1 MKIKKYEI
9 GLINIKLNK
18 PFITALRRVDSVE
31 SIILTVET
39 DDGIVGYGS
48 ATETKVITGDT
59 KESIIDSIK
68 IILNKL
74 EGVELI
80 NESDTFFKVINRAVI
95 GNTSGKAAVDMSIYD
110 LLSKNAK
117 MPLYEFLGGKKK
129 SIKTDLTISMQD
141 PDIMLKDSLEAYDK
155 GFRILK
161 IKLGDNINEDFKR
174 LDKIYKGL
182 GNTVSYRIDANQGWN
197 AEDSIKII
205 KEMERKGMN
214 IELVEQPVHYKDIFG
229 LKYVTDNV
237 NTPILADE
245 SVFSY
250 EEAVKIIEMK
260 AADKINIKLMK
271 TGGIY
276 NAIKIAKLAKEKNI
290 DCMIGS
296 MMESPISINAALN
309 FALAYDKINMYDM
322 DVPSMYDIK
331 DFKTKY
337 KYGPIISFSNEF
349 GLGIEKINLKNYE
362 KIYSENL

>member
-1 MKIKKYEI
+1 VKIKKYEI
-9 GLINIKLNK
+9 GIINIKLNK

-39 DDGIVGYGS
+39 DNGIIGYGS
-48 ATETKVITGDT
+48 STETKAITGDT
-59 KESIIDSIK
+59 KESIISSIK
-68 IILNKL
+68 IILDKL
-74 EGVELI
+74 EGIELTSE
-80 NESDTFFKVINRAVI
+80 NDAFFNVINDALI

-117 MPLYEFLGGKKK
+117 MPLYEYLGGSKKN
-129 SIKTDLTISMQD
+129 IETDLTISMQD
-141 PDIMLKDSLEAYDK
+141 PDTMLKDSLEAYDR

-161 IKLGDNINEDFKR
+161 IKLGDNIEEDFKR
-174 LDKIYKGL
+174 IDKIYKGL

-197 AEDSIKII
+197 AKDSVEII

-214 IELVEQPVHYKDIFG
+214 IELVEQPVHYKDIAGMKF
-229 LKYVTDNV
+229 VTESV
-237 NTPILADE
+237 NIPILADE

-250 EEAVKIIEMK
+250 DEALKIIEMG

-309 FALAYDKINMYDM
+309 FAIAYDKINMYDM
-322 DVPSMYDIK
+322 DVPNMYDTK
-331 DFKTKY
+331 DFKTQY
-337 KYGPIISFSNEF
+337 RYGPIISFSNEF
-349 GLGIEKINLKNYE
+349 GLGIEKFNLKNYK
-362 KIYSENL
+362 KIYSKNL